1 MIQVDARRTGAFSTM
16 DNSQFRKLLLANSKK
31 SAVDK
36 NGASASTARP
46 GGATPAALGSRQRS
60 SIPMTPRSVAG
71 AGRSDFT
78 RQLAERE
85 KEKQAKSQQQS
96 KMSAPKGSRLAKGYT
111 DRTMERQDDEDDER
125 ALKLKELQESLKRED
140 IDQETYDR
148 LQGEIAG
155 GDLSSTHLVKGLDFK
170 LLERVRRGEDVY
182 DPDAKNE
189 EVTQDVAADDDA
201 ELDEDDELD
210 RLEATEVQAVDK
222 EKIQKKG
229 QLATSGLNPG
239 QKRSRNQI
247 LAEMKAV
254 REAAK
259 AKELSGLGSKFK
271 KIGAKKAPGTRIE
284 RDNRGREV
292 MIIVDED
299 GHERRKV
306 RKVDAREENEREM
319 ARLAFVPDKNA
330 EVLGMDVPEFY
341 KQQQKEK
348 ELEEAQ
354 GQQFKLFEEAD
365 SDYDPLADLEGGS
378 DDEKDSSDE
387 ENPESKAKS
396 ATQEQSGS
404 QTAPI
409 LPEALATT
417 SVPSGA
423 KKYFKDSKTGLTSE
437 ETYKAPSMD
446 DPSFLAGLRKARAL
460 GAQEKSEEEQKA
472 AEREAR
478 LKKLL
483 ENSSRDDEDLDMGFG
498 TNRMEDEADLED
510 AKIKLSA
517 WGEDNDDEE
526 RAGGDGGKP
535 KRKRGGQK
543 RKGDKD
549 SFADVM
555 AVMERNKSSAS

>member
-1 MIQVDARRTGAFSTM
+1 M
-16 DNSQFRKLLLANSKK
+16 DNNQFRKLLLANSAK

-36 NGASASTARP
+36 NGTHVSSARP
-46 GGATPAALGSRQRS
+46 ASGTPAALGSRQRS

-71 AGRSDFT
+71 AGRPDFA

-85 KEKQAKSQQQS
+85 KEKQAKSQPQS
-96 KMSAPKGSRLAKGYT
+96 RISAPKGSRLAKGYT
-111 DRTMERQDDEDDER
+111 DRTRERQDDEDDAR
-125 ALKLKELQESLKRED
+125 ALKLKELQESLKREE
-140 IDQETYDR
+140 IDRETYDR
-148 LQGEIAG
+148 LQSEIAG

-182 DPDAKNE
+182 NPDAKDE
-189 EVTQDVAADDDA
+189 EATQDVADGDA

-210 RLEATEVQAVDK
+210 RLEANEVQAVEK
-222 EKIQKKG
+222 EKSQKKG

-247 LAEMKAV
+247 LAEMKAA

-259 AKELSGLGSKFK
+259 AKELSSLGSKFK

-306 RKVDAREENEREM
+306 RKVDAREEKEREE

-348 ELEEAQ
+348 ELEAQ
-354 GQQFKLFEEAD
+354 DQQFKLFEEAD
-365 SDYDPLADLEGGS
+365 SDYDPLAELEGGS

-387 ENPESKAKS
+387 ENSESKAKS
-396 ATQEQSGS
+396 ATQEQRDT
-404 QTAPI
+404 QTAP
-409 LPEALATT
+409 ALSKAPSAT
-417 SVPSGA
+417 SASSGA
-423 KKYFKDSKTGLTSE
+423 KNYFKDSKTSLTSE

-446 DPSFLAGLRKARAL
+446 DPSFLAGLKKARAL

-483 ENSSRDDEDLDMGFG
+483 QNSNRDDEDLDMGFG

-510 AKIKLSA
+510 AKVKLSA

>member
-1 MIQVDARRTGAFSTM
+1 MIQVDARLAGAFSTM

-31 SAVDK
+31 KAVDK
-36 NGASASTARP
+36 NGASTSTARP
-46 GGATPAALGSRQRS
+46 GGGTPAALGSRQRS

-182 DPDAKNE
+182 DPDAKKE
-189 EVTQDVAADDDA
+189 EATQEVAADDDA

-306 RKVDAREENEREM
+306 RKVDAREESEREM

-348 ELEEAQ
+348 ELEAE

-409 LPEALATT
+409 LSEALATT

-472 AEREAR
+472 ADQKAR

-526 RAGGDGGKP
+526 HVGGDGGKP